1 MVASA
6 HAMSSPSSLHR
17 ICHESWEL
25 IQTFRGPTIPRVG
38 ELLLLEHAGGP
49 ETKYRVTKV
58 MYKGAP
64 GGELLATVFV
74 TPA

>member
-1 MVASA
+1 
-6 HAMSSPSSLHR
+6 MSSAPMHR

-25 IQTFRGPTIPRVG
+25 IQVFRGPTIPREG
-38 ELLLLEHAGGP
+38 ELLVLDQAGR

-58 MYKGAP
+58 MYKAAP

-74 TPA
+74 APA

>member
-1 MVASA
+1 M
-6 HAMSSPSSLHR
+6 SSLHR

-38 ELLLLEHAGGP
+38 ELLILEPTAGK
-49 ETKYRVTKV
+49 EAKYRVASV
-58 MYKGAP
+58 MYKAPP
-64 GGELLATVFV
+64 GGELVATVFV

>member
-1 MVASA
+1 MLS
-6 HAMSSPSSLHR
+6 SSLHR

-25 IQTFRGPTIPRVG
+25 IQVFRGPTIPREG
-38 ELLLLEHAGGP
+38 ELLLLEQGGQ
-49 ETKYRVTKV
+49 ETKFRVTRV
-58 MYKGAP
+58 MYKAAP